1 MLNLISLEF
10 SGTPLAAEVQSPSF
24 VRQIDWIDQTFPR
37 QVGKVKG
44 SKIYP
49 GEAAESESPSIE
61 RRGSGG
67 GADYRHKGYG
77 STTRPKVQYYCLMS
91 ISQSYTDFHIDF
103 GGAFGLCGGLVVGE
117 APSPLFILK
126 FIIWWR

>member
-67 GADYRHKGYG
+67 GAEYYG
-77 STTRPKVQYYCLMS
+77 ALQA
-91 ISQSYTDFHIDF
+91 SQSAIQASYI
-103 GGAFGLCGGLVVGE
+103 ALQASCSALQ
-117 APSPLFILK
+117 ASYSALK
-126 FIIWWR
+126 AS